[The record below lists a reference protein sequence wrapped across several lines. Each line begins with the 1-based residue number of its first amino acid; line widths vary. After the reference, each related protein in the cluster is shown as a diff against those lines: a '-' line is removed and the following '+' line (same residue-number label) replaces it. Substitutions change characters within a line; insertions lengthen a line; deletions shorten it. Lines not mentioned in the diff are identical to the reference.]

1 MTDDAEHPPLRFGVL
16 GCADIAVRR
25 TIPAIL
31 AAPTARLVA
40 LASRTPGKAE
50 HYAAHFGRTVACG
63 YHELLRRDDIDAVYV
78 PLPTGLHA
86 EWIESAL
93 VAGKHVLAEKPLTTR
108 HPDTLALTAIANRLG
123 LTLQENLTAARH
135 RLHTAVSEL
144 VAAGEIGE
152 LRGMEACFGIPSL
165 PATDVRYASDLGG
178 GALLDVGVYPL
189 YAATRFLGAGL
200 SVAGAT
206 QKTDPARGVDVAG
219 HALLY
224 SASGVAAQV
233 TFGFEHA
240 YRCSYR
246 LWGSEGVL
254 SVDRAYT
261 PPPAFN
267 PLIRLVHADRE
278 REVVVPAEDQFMTTI
293 SEFVAATRGSQT
305 QRYDETDFLEQARLV
320 DHVRDRALALAD
332 KGRT

>member
-1 MTDDAEHPPLRFGVL
+1 MTGDIEQPPLRFGVL

-40 LASRTPGKAE
+40 LASRTPRKAE
-50 HYAAHFGRTVACG
+50 HYADHFGGVAACD
-63 YHELLRRDDIDAVYV
+63 YHDLLRRDDIDAVYV

-93 VAGKHVLAEKPLTTR
+93 VAGKHVLAEKPLTTC
-108 HPDTLALTAIANRLG
+108 HPDTLALTALANRLG

-135 RLHTAVSEL
+135 RLHAAVSEL

-152 LRGMEACFGIPSL
+152 VRGVEACFGIPPL

-200 SVAGAT
+200 TVAGAVL
-206 QKTDPARGVDVAG
+206 KTDPARGVDVAG
-219 HALLY
+219 HALLC
-224 SASGVAAQV
+224 SPSGPAAHV

-246 LWGSEGVL
+246 LWGSEGVV

-261 PPPAFN
+261 PPPGFS
-267 PLIRLVHADRE
+267 PVIRLARADHGRE
-278 REVVVPAEDQFMTTI
+278 IVVPAEDQFLTTI
-293 SEFVAATRGSQT
+293 SEFVAQTRNSQI
-305 QRYDETDFLEQARLV
+305 QRYGESDFLEQAQLV
-320 DHVRDRALALAD
+320 DDVRDRARICAIN
-332 KGRT
+332 GRT